1 MMKVQN
7 LSQLKKALQCG
18 AEYCMVAHRIH
29 PEYIGL
35 VRVVNKVQT
44 NCVYSKIKDQPDHKY
59 SQYNG
64 GLGIRMDFM
73 KTSHYEFGD
82 TVKVYCK
89 SNDKTTPD
97 FEFEILKA
105 GTN

>member
-1 MMKVQN
+1 MMKIQN
-7 LSQLKKALQCG
+7 LSQLKKALQLG
-18 AEYCMVAHRIH
+18 AEYRMVAHRIH

-89 SNDKTTPD
+89 SNDKTKPD
-97 FEFEILKA
+97 FEFEILKS
-105 GTN
+105 GSN

>member
-7 LSQLKKALQCG
+7 LSQLKKALQIG
-18 AEYCMVAHRIH
+18 AEYRMIAHRIH
-29 PEYIGL
+29 PEYIGF

-44 NCVYSKIKDQPDHKY
+44 NCVYSKIKDQPEHKY
-59 SQYNG
+59 SQYKG
-64 GLGIRMDFM
+64 GLGIRMDFL
-73 KTSHYEFGD
+73 KTSHNEIGD

-89 SNDKTTPD
+89 SNDKTTQD
-97 FEFEILKA
+97 FEFEILKT

>member
-7 LSQLKKALQCG
+7 LSQLKKALQLG
-18 AEYCMVAHRIH
+18 AEYRIIAHRIH

-64 GLGIRMDFM
+64 GLGIRMDFE
-73 KTSHYEFGD
+73 KPAHYEFGD
-82 TVKVYCK
+82 TVKFYCNP
-89 SNDKTTPD
+89 NDKTTPD
-97 FEFEILKA
+97 FEFEILNA
-105 GTN
+105 GSN